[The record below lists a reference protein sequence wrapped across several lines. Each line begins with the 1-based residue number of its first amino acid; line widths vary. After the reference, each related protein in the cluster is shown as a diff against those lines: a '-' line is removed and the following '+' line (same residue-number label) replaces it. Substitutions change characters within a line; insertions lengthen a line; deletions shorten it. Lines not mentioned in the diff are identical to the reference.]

1 MTYSV
6 SYSKRSIQG
15 HVRFKEDGGAG
26 KALVGLTSGLSEN
39 EKPKLLGAPSE
50 LRVLEGIVCLH
61 LIYLCSISGF
71 AGKEEEDYWAK
82 VEASKKNKVTSTK
95 GYGGQKRK
103 YRHHSGHRPPSKQPK
118 TED

>member
-1 MTYSV
+1 MMKCSM
-6 SYSKRSIQG
+6 QG

-26 KALVGLTSGLSEN
+26 KALEGLTSGLSED

-50 LRVLEGIVCLH
+50 LRVLEGMTCFQ
-61 LIYLCSISGF
+61 LIYLCGTSGY

-82 VEASKKNKVTSTK
+82 VEASKKNKVSSTK

-103 YRHHSGHRPPSKQPK
+103 HRHHSGHRPPSKQPK